1 MLLAE
6 PDSAEPN
13 FDAPSTMRAIVLTG
27 PQEIEIQMLPVPRL
41 RPGHVLIKT
50 AYVGICGADAAMYDG
65 SSNYLQTGRKSYP
78 FVFGHEWA
86 GAVAEVAPDVVK
98 VSPGQRVVGHNFITC
113 ENCPYCRAGHTDECT
128 DRSEM
133 GILGDYPGAAS
144 EYFQVPSRVLTGLP
158 DTVDL
163 RSAALLEPGS
173 TALHAITRL
182 GVRDDDLVAVFGT
195 GALGLLVLQLAKSLG
210 ATVHVVGI
218 DPAGLTLAREL
229 GADEVFGPD
238 QVSADAYSAAVEASG
253 AARAT
258 VQAAAALRNGG
269 RLALVGLA
277 HGAVDGLVTSD
288 LIIKNAR
295 IEAVLSGIHQWDR
308 LISLVACGAVRL
320 EPLLDQVLPFDEA
333 QKAFQLQ
340 LSPNRTR
347 PKLLLEFAA

>member
-1 MLLAE
+1 MLLSE
-6 PDSAEPN
+6 SAAT
-13 FDAPSTMRAIVLTG
+13 DLTLAIPSRMRAIVLTG
-27 PQEIEIQMLPVPRL
+27 PRQVEIQTLPVPRL
-41 RPGHVLIKT
+41 RPGHVLVKT
-50 AYVGICGADAAMYDG
+50 AYVGLCGADAAMYDG
-65 SSNYLQTGRKSYP
+65 SSNYLHAGRKSYP

-86 GAVAEVAPDVVK
+86 GVVAQVATDVVN
-98 VSPGQRVVGHNFITC
+98 VLPGQRVVGHNFITC
-113 ENCPYCRAGHTDECT
+113 ETCPSCRAGRDDECIN
-128 DRSEM
+128 RSEM

-144 EYFQVPSRVLTGLP
+144 EYFEVPMRVLAGLP

-173 TALHAITRL
+173 TALHAITRI

-195 GALGLLVLQLAKSLG
+195 GALGLLVLQLGKFMG

-218 DPAGLTLAREL
+218 DPAGLELAREL
-229 GADEVFGPD
+229 GADKVLTPD
-238 QVSADAYSAAVEASG
+238 QVAEDAYSAAVEASG

-269 RLALVGLA
+269 RLALVGLV
-277 HGAVDGLVTSD
+277 HGTVDGFVTSD

-308 LISLVACGAVRL
+308 LIGLAARGAIRL

-333 QKAFQLQ
+333 EQAFRLQ
-340 LSPNRTR
+340 LTPSRTR
-347 PKLLLEFAA
+347 PKLLLEFDA